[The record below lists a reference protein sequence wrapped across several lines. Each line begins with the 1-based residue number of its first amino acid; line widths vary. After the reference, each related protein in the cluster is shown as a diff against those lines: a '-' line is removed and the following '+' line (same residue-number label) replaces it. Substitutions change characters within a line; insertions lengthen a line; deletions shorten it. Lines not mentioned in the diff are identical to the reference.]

1 MELIAHR
8 LNKIKELRQL
18 PKKYGVEIDLRSS
31 SSKIVLN
38 HDPHKKGDKL
48 ENYLSNY
55 KHGTLILN
63 IKESGIER
71 EVIKIVK
78 KFNVKSF
85 FLLDVELPFIFQSN
99 KNMNKNISIRYSEYE
114 SIDTVKKFINNV
126 GWVWIDTFTKLP
138 LNKNIT
144 ATLKKFKSCLVCPER
159 WGRPKDIK
167 PYFKKM
173 KKLNFIPT
181 SVMTAKKYFKAW
193 ESLSKQ
199 NIN

>member
-8 LNKIKELRQL
+8 LNKIKELKKL

-31 SSKIVLN
+31 GSKIILN
-38 HDPHKKGDKL
+38 HDSYKNGDTL

-55 KHGTLILN
+55 NHGTLILN

-71 EVIKIVK
+71 EAIKTAK

-99 KNMNKNISIRYSEYE
+99 KSTNRNISIRYSEYE
-114 SIDTVKKFINNV
+114 PIDIAKKFINNI

-138 LNKNIT
+138 LNKNIVT
-144 ATLKKFKSCLVCPER
+144 TLKKFKSCLVCPER
-159 WGRPKDIK
+159 WGRSKDIK
-167 PYFKKM
+167 PYFRKM
-173 KKLNFIPT
+173 QKINFIPT
-181 SVMTAKKYFKAW
+181 SVMTAKKYFKTW
-193 ESLSKQ
+193 ENLTR
-199 NIN
+199 